1 VLRLHDLPEEYTSP
15 LKYGDVTIVW
25 SPLRDTASIS
35 FAARQTT
42 SSVVVKGVQAWYGA
56 AATPHTTS
64 HAACIARTVTAAE
77 RIAAERIFAR
87 HVRTAARV
95 SPRRVRTAARTA
107 VRRVCTRPVLQV

>member
-1 VLRLHDLPEEYTSP
+1 VIAVLRLHDLPEEYTSP

-77 RIAAERIFAR
+77 RIVAR